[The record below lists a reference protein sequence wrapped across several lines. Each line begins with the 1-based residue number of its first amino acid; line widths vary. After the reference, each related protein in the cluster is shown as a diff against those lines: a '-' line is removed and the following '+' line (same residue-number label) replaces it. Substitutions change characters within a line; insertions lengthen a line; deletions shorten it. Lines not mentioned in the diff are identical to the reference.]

1 MSPYIICGI
10 RFAVLILHT
19 THHLLSFQS
28 ESPGGKTKP
37 GGVETTP
44 TPERK
49 RRRKSKIEP
58 LDINEIEAGMPGL
71 IESVYN

>member
-1 MSPYIICGI
+1 MRCPHL
-10 RFAVLILHT
+10 AVLIPHT
-19 THHLLSFQS
+19 HNPLPFQS
-28 ESPGGKTKP
+28 ESPGGKVKP

-58 LDINEIEAGMPGL
+58 LDINEIEAGQCC
-71 IESVYN
+71 

>member
-1 MSPYIICGI
+1 MHS
-10 RFAVLILHT
+10 LSIL
-19 THHLLSFQS
+19 LQS
-28 ESPGGKTKP
+28 ESPGSKGKS

-58 LDINEIEAGMPGL
+58 LDINEIEAGKPGF
-71 IESVYN
+71 ID